1 MPYDDCQS
9 FFNVFTQISPAE
21 ETFGWKIL
29 VANQPMPIVVDN
41 MIRRSTMT
49 RTFRGCS
56 GEFVC
61 KLESHPEVPTRV
73 WCLLCDI
80 RGFKLWTR
88 ISVCSDSPGPSTMPV
103 RSSIFSSLVTTRMP
117 SGGLFFN
124 SVISRIKR
132 RMVAGVRDCQP
143 IELRLRPARRV
154 TKNTPYVAE

>member
-29 VANQPMPIVVDN
+29 VANQHFGGAVGNSCVN
-41 MIRRSTMT
+41 WN
-49 RTFRGCS
+49 RTLKYPPAYG
-56 GEFVC
+56 
-61 KLESHPEVPTRV
+61 
-73 WCLLCDI
+73 
-80 RGFKLWTR
+80 
-88 ISVCSDSPGPSTMPV
+88 VCSGPSTIPV

-132 RMVAGVRDCQP
+132 RMVAGVRDMVEQT
-143 IELRLRPARRV
+143 EFR
-154 TKNTPYVAE
+154 